1 MEGINQRSCQK
12 VAMGKSKNVV
22 YSSDHFLLDLRSRDA
37 MDDKRDMDIETR
49 KKRVQSLPKRTH

>member
-1 MEGINQRSCQK
+1 M
-12 VAMGKSKNVV
+12 AMGKSKNVV